1 MWSFVVRME
10 ALPKS
15 SYVVPS
21 GVCSFFCFLGVVL
34 VLSYTSTTSEVLGR
48 AQPKILNPNILNK
61 ALKP

>member
-21 GVCSFFCFLGVVL
+21 GVCSFFCLERGGGGGVIIYIHYIGG
-34 VLSYTSTTSEVLGR
+34 SGHGS
-48 AQPKILNPNILNK
+48 A
-61 ALKP
+61 